1 MKFDWSHHSD
11 GNVKCHI
18 SQEGY
23 TAAIVDEMGL
33 SSANNSPQM
42 TPFRSGLPIDS
53 FPEVDMSPEARAPLI
68 AKMQSWLSMI
78 NWLQMCTCPDLAT
91 IFSLLSTF
99 MHIPSPGH
107 IDLIYEFDLYHF
119 FLIDISIHFFSRNA
133 DNFSINEKK
142 NCILKSDCVIKF
154 LNQVI

>member
-107 IDLIYEFDLYHF
+107 IDAVKFGQVYFIFYGIRITLYY
-119 FLIDISIHFFSRNA
+119 IT
-133 DNFSINEKK
+133 
-142 NCILKSDCVIKF
+142 
-154 LNQVI
+154 